1 MQTLK
6 TLLNRAVGGESRN
19 AFCRRA
25 GISAGNFSR
34 ILKGQKAS
42 PEVLRKVATHHAGR
56 AAEYPDLWEYCRR
69 QPD

>member
-19 AFCRRA
+19 AFCTAQSGGGVARGRLWLAA
-25 GISAGNFSR
+25 GGSR
-34 ILKGQKAS
+34 VCA
-42 PEVLRKVATHHAGR
+42 AHHAGR